1 MKLNRKWMLLVALV
15 LSVAMATTGTL
26 AYLTDEDAD
35 VNTMTL
41 GKVEIVQNES
51 QRVVNEDGTYKTDT
65 IDGQTSYVLEEFEQD
80 KPLLPIV
87 GDPHKTDGIT
97 LGWDDTTVRM
107 TQIGSYGSMQVFAGK
122 NAVDKFVTVTNTGK
136 SDAFVRTFV
145 AIEIGST
152 DGSLIRTSY
161 HSAWDSKEIGVITID
176 GNNYM
181 VTEYSYP
188 GAQLSDGTWRH
199 EKGILPAG
207 DTTYPSLAQVYLGSE
222 ADNEDVEAIDGN
234 GNGKLDILVLSQA
247 VQADGFEVHGA
258 EVALNAGFGEPTAT
272 DAETGKTN
280 IALWFGGLDADDIGS
295 PGDKNETN
303 NPPKKQNGDDDNV
316 TFAAPADAV
325 RVTSVAELEEAV
337 NNGATTLLLA
347 AGDYTDLTA
356 TAGKNLK
363 LYGESKDTVLYTKYN
378 GGEGAD
384 YDFDGSTVE
393 FYNLTISAD
402 KYVSNGNYYPGYA
415 RMNGTYNDC
424 VINGMYTLYGP
435 SSFNYCTLNITGD
448 QYNIWT
454 WGAGTATFDHCTFN
468 TDGKSILVY
477 NSSCDLTVSNCV
489 FNDSEELAPVKAA
502 IETGSDSLSAIYHN
516 IIVNNTDVNGFAIN
530 KTKCDEVSTTL
541 WANKNGM
548 DHDHLNVVVDGVDV
562 Y

>member
-97 LGWDDTTVRM
+97 LGWDDTPVRM

-152 DGSLIRTSY
+152 DGSMIRTSY
-161 HSAWDSKEIGVITID
+161 HGAWDSKEIGVITID

-247 VQADGFEVHGA
+247 VQADGFEEYGA

-295 PGDKNETN
+295 PGDKWPNN
-303 NPPKKQNGDDDNV
+303 NPPSTLARVSMIDADRTLTNADGDATVVEPGRMIDTTDSKMGLDV
-316 TFAAPADAV
+316 GKIPLDVAYQVEPVKTLAEAEESEYRYWHADFVVSTNKTIPPFGIGLAGYYDAWCSLNSDKWVMLTSDTEIEADTEIRLVETLAQLSNWDITVNYEELCRYGNDGIGFLCGAV
-325 RVTSVAELEEAV
+325 ALDGHTWGSETISAELEP
-337 NNGATTLLLA
+337 G
-347 AGDYTDLTA
+347 
-356 TAGKNLK
+356 
-363 LYGESKDTVLYTKYN
+363 TVL
-378 GGEGAD
+378 
-384 YDFDGSTVE
+384 TVE
-393 FYNLTISAD
+393 LRMYETEEPSAE
-402 KYVSNGNYYPGYA
+402 NGNSHNVETGEFITV
-415 RMNGTYNDC
+415 GTFTY
-424 VINGMYTLYGP
+424 
-435 SSFNYCTLNITGD
+435 
-448 QYNIWT
+448 
-454 WGAGTATFDHCTFN
+454 TFN
-468 TDGKSILVY
+468 
-477 NSSCDLTVSNCV
+477 
-489 FNDSEELAPVKAA
+489 
-502 IETGSDSLSAIYHN
+502 
-516 IIVNNTDVNGFAIN
+516 
-530 KTKCDEVSTTL
+530 
-541 WANKNGM
+541 
-548 DHDHLNVVVDGVDV
+548 
-562 Y
+562 